1 MKRTLPLFLIAA
13 AMLVSCGGNA
23 ATSSTPAA
31 SIDSS
36 VAPASALYLDW
47 VADDKVVIE
56 LFDVDKAH
64 FTYGNAALTKA
75 SETLDLSASA
85 ALACSSTL
93 TAADTF
99 NFIYVTEA
107 PTATGFNAA
116 AALYAGIEGDK
127 LSEFLNGNDDLA
139 GKKRAYIA
147 ISFGD
152 TVKWTKNKN
161 AAMDAKI
168 QTLIDASK

>member
-13 AMLVSCGGNA
+13 AMLVSCGGN
-23 ATSSTPAA
+23 SSSVTPAA
-31 SIDSS
+31 SSEAS

-47 VADDKVVIE
+47 VEDNKVVIE
-56 LFDVDKAH
+56 LFDVGEAR
-64 FTYGNAALTKA
+64 FTYGNAALSKA
-75 SETLDLSASA
+75 SETLDLAASA
-85 ALACSSTL
+85 KLACSSTL

-99 NFIYVTEA
+99 NFVYVTEA
-107 PTATGFNAA
+107 PTDTGFQAA

-127 LSEFLNGNDDLA
+127 LSEFLNDNNDLA

-168 QTLIDASK
+168 QALIDASK

>member
-13 AMLVSCGGNA
+13 AMLVSCGG
-23 ATSSTPAA
+23 SSSSSVTPAA
-31 SIDSS
+31 SSEAS

-47 VADDKVVIE
+47 VADNKVVIE
-56 LFDVDKAH
+56 LFDVGEAR
-64 FTYGNAALTKA
+64 FTYGNAALQA
-75 SETLDLSASA
+75 SQTLDLAASA
-85 ALACSSTL
+85 KLACSSTL

-99 NFIYVTEA
+99 NFVFVTEA
-107 PTATGFNAA
+107 PTETGFQAG

-127 LSEFLNGNDDLA
+127 LSEFLNDNNDLA

-168 QTLIDASK
+168 QALIDTSK

>member
-13 AMLVSCGGNA
+13 AMLVSCGG
-23 ATSSTPAA
+23 SSSSSVTPAA
-31 SIDSS
+31 SSEAS

-47 VADDKVVIE
+47 VADNKIVIE
-56 LFDVDKAH
+56 LFDVGEAR
-64 FTYGNAALTKA
+64 FTYGNAALQA
-75 SETLDLSASA
+75 SQTLDLAASA
-85 ALACSSTL
+85 KLACSSTL

-99 NFIYVTEA
+99 NFVFVTEA
-107 PTATGFNAA
+107 ETATGFNSG

-127 LSEFLNGNDDLA
+127 LSDFLNDNNDLA
-139 GKKRAYIA
+139 GQKRAYIA

-168 QTLIDASK
+168 QALIDASK

>member
-56 LFDVDKAH
+56 LFDVDNAR
-64 FTYGNAALTKA
+64 FTYGNAALQA
-75 SETLDLSASA
+75 SQTLDLSASA

-127 LSEFLNGNDDLA
+127 LSDFLKDNNDLA

-152 TVKWTKNKN
+152 TVKWTKSKN

-168 QTLIDASK
+168 QTLIDAAK

>member
-13 AMLVSCGGNA
+13 AMLVSCGGN
-23 ATSSTPAA
+23 SSSSVTPTA
-31 SIDSS
+31 SSEAS

-56 LFDVDKAH
+56 LFDVGEAR
-64 FTYGNAALTKA
+64 FTYGNAALQA
-75 SETLDLSASA
+75 SQTLDLAASA
-85 ALACSSTL
+85 KLACSTAL

-99 NFIYVTEA
+99 NFVYVTEA
-107 PTATGFNAA
+107 PTATGFQAG

-127 LSEFLNGNDDLA
+127 LSEFLNGNNDLA

-168 QTLIDASK
+168 QTLIDTAK

>member
-13 AMLVSCGGNA
+13 AMLVSCGGN
-23 ATSSTPAA
+23 SSSSVTPAA
-31 SIDSS
+31 SSEAS

-47 VADDKVVIE
+47 VADNKIVIE
-56 LFDVDKAH
+56 LFDVGEAR

-85 ALACSSTL
+85 KLACSSTL

-99 NFIYVTEA
+99 NFVYVTEA
-107 PTATGFNAA
+107 ETATGFNSG

-127 LSEFLNGNDDLA
+127 LSDFLSDNNDLA
-139 GKKRAYIA
+139 GQKRAYIA

-168 QTLIDASK
+168 QALIDASK